1 MPDPSRYQYLHLTT
15 EDAVAI
21 VTLNRPDALNAVNWE
36 LHRELETIWLDLADD
51 EAVRAIVLTGA
62 GRAFSAGGDL
72 RRMLARAQNPAERDP
87 YARRIQGA
95 AYQLVERMLN
105 VPQPIIAAVN
115 GAATG
120 LGATLALCCD
130 IVIASDQARIG
141 DTHVRAGLVAGDG
154 GALIWPWLVGMHRAK
169 QYLLTGDLID
179 AREAERIGL
188 INQVVPHAQLMPTAM
203 AFARRLADGAPW
215 AIRWTKAALNT
226 WLKLGATL
234 IMPAALA
241 YEGHTMLTRDHG
253 EAVAAFLEKR
263 PPRFL
268 GL

>member
-1 MPDPSRYQYLHLTT
+1 MSDASRYQFVRLAT
-15 EDAVAI
+15 EDAVAV
-21 VTLNRPDALNAVNWE
+21 VTLDRPDALNAVNWE
-36 LHRELETIWLDLADD
+36 LHRDLENVWLDLAADD
-51 EAVRAIVLTGA
+51 TVRAVVLTGA

-72 RRMLARAQNPAERDP
+72 RRMLARATNPEERDP

-130 IVIASDQARIG
+130 LVVASDQARIG

-154 GALIWPWLVGMHRAK
+154 GALIWPWLVGMQRAK
-169 QYLLTGDLID
+169 QYLLTGDLLD

-188 INQVVPHAQLMPTAM
+188 VNQVVPHEDLLPTAL
-203 AFARRLADGAPW
+203 ALARRLADGAPW

-226 WLKLGATL
+226 WLKFGATL
-234 IMPAALA
+234 IMPMALA
-241 YEGHTMLTRDHG
+241 YEGHTMLTRDHA
-253 EAVAAFLEKR
+253 EAVQAFLEKR
-263 PPRFL
+263 APRFV